1 MQMLNELLLP
11 PTDQQFGMLAYLI
24 LFMLLFAL
32 PYLGL
37 VLISTLASA
46 GLQANKSPLAR
57 YFLEPW
63 AGGGQLITFGV
74 IPFVCLL
81 FLFQLYFY
89 GTALP
94 VFEYF
99 VRIMF
104 PLFGGFLLVYLYG
117 KSRTLILGGL
127 GFVLLLVAAF
137 FTISTIVL
145 MLFPENW
152 TFVETPLPT
161 VFSIQVIIH
170 CLIFLALSTLFT
182 GAWLYFQYFRWPEH
196 PLPAG
201 DDYRQM
207 MRRIAGGMMLGGVLL
222 LPVFVL
228 WDFYTL
234 PAYTLTNA
242 AFALG
247 AVAIVLLCVLAIAV
261 IGILQATG
269 ARFAVTVMVLATLV
283 FGLVLVKQQLLY
295 ARANQEHLAL
305 LSERLEKEKAD
316 WTAEREAKRDA
327 SLVADEKL
335 GEKIYNERCTACHL
349 FDQRVVGPPY
359 NEVLPKYEDDLAALE
374 AFIRNPV
381 KVNPDYPAMPN
392 QGLNIREVKAVS
404 AYLLTKYA
412 AKE

>member
-1 MQMLNELLLP
+1 MLNELLLP

-37 VLISTLASA
+37 VLVSTLAST
-46 GLQANKSPLAR
+46 GLRMIKSPLDR

-63 AGGGQLITFGV
+63 TGGGPMITFGV
-74 IPFVCLL
+74 IPFFCLM

-89 GTALP
+89 GSSLP

-99 VRIMF
+99 LRIMF

-117 KSRTLILGGL
+117 KSRAMILVGL
-127 GFVLLLVAAF
+127 GFVLLLAAAF
-137 FTISTIVL
+137 FTISTIDL
-145 MLFPENW
+145 MLFPEIW
-152 TFVETPLPT
+152 AFVETPLPA

-170 CLIFLALSTLFT
+170 FLIFLALSILFT
-182 GAWLYFQYFRWPEH
+182 GAWLYFLYFRWPEH
-196 PLPAG
+196 RRPTQTF
-201 DDYRQM
+201 DYDQM
-207 MRRIAGGMMLGGVLL
+207 RKITGGMMLGGVLF
-222 LPVFVL
+222 LPVLML

-234 PAYTLTNA
+234 PVYTLTSP

-247 AVAIVLLCVLAIAV
+247 AVTIVLLGVLALAIV
-261 IGILQATG
+261 GILRATV
-269 ARFAVTVMVLATLV
+269 ARFAVTVMVLATIV
-283 FGLVLVKQQLLY
+283 FGLVLVNHQLLY
-295 ARANQEHLAL
+295 ARANQEHLTL
-305 LSERLEKEKAD
+305 LADQVKKEKEN

-327 SLVADEKL
+327 NVVADEKL

-349 FDQRVVGPPY
+349 FEQRVVGPPY
-359 NEVLPKYEDDLAALE
+359 NEVLPKYVDNVAALE

-392 QGLNIREVKAVS
+392 QGLNVREVKAVS
-404 AYLLTKYA
+404 AYLLSTYA